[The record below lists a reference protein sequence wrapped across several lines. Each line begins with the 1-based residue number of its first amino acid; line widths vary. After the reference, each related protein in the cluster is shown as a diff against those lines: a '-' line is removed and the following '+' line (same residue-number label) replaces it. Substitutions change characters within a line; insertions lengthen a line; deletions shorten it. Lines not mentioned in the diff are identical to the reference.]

1 MQEVRTEIRKHK
13 FRKDEFDVFKKQK
26 RRMQQNFQF
35 CHKIKKLVPEVQ
47 TLTTQES
54 QPRMDKKNLCFSS
67 VFCLET
73 RCEGSDQLRVGA
85 TGGE

>member
-1 MQEVRTEIRKHK
+1 MQEVRTGRRKQK
-13 FRKDEFDVFKKQK
+13 FRKEEFDIFKKQK
-26 RRMQQNFQF
+26 RRMQQ
-35 CHKIKKLVPEVQ
+35 KIKNKKIVPE
-47 TLTTQES
+47 TPMLTTQES

-73 RCEGSDQLRVGA
+73 GCEGSDQLRAGT